1 MTVRVFDRDVRPFDT
16 AESMATLGELPNA
29 EIESKAQGI
38 EQKQAAREQD
48 GEVAA
53 WWADGY
59 LHLRY
64 YGTERTYRGSSVE
77 GCDADDKF
85 VRHLATEL
93 VGEAHDAIKQH
104 CGADKIRIE
113 DGEVHAL
120 GDWPRGDGGESPW
133 WKFAGYIED
142 IRTEMARTN
151 A

>member
-38 EQKQAAREQD
+38 EQTQDAREKH

-53 WWADGY
+53 WWADGR

-64 YGTERTYRGSSVE
+64 YGTTRSYRGSSVE
-77 GCDADDKF
+77 GCDASDEF
-85 VRHLATEL
+85 VQHLAAKL
-93 VGEAHDAIKQH
+93 VEEEDGRIKEH
-104 CGADKIRIE
+104 CGADEIRIE
-113 DGEVHAL
+113 AGEVHAF
-120 GDWPRGDGGESPW
+120 GEWPRGDGGESPW

-142 IRTEMARTN
+142 IRTEMARAN